1 MGGGGKSTLIWIL
14 GCKGAD
20 TGNRHAGAGKTTT
33 TKLVL
38 YSSLQ
43 VINDWKQNG
52 LSFGR
57 NHKFLPLVLND
68 SEISV
73 VDVIIF
79 PLTWFQNCL
88 FSHFS
93 LSSDAAK
100 IICAGVDT
108 FSAQE
113 MKSVSIHCRNSGKP
127 GKQYM
132 DSAAV
137 ALTTLQALPS
147 AASS

>member
-1 MGGGGKSTLIWIL
+1 MASVFQLESQVPSS
-14 GCKGAD
+14 CF
-20 TGNRHAGAGKTTT
+20 
-33 TKLVL
+33 KLPSN
-38 YSSLQ
+38 SSCSCH
-43 VINDWKQNG
+43 N
-52 LSFGR
+52 LS
-57 NHKFLPLVLND
+57 
-68 SEISV
+68 
-73 VDVIIF
+73 
-79 PLTWFQNCL
+79 LTWFQNCL

-108 FSAQE
+108 LRAQE
-113 MKSVSIHCRNSGKP
+113 MKSVLRHCRNSGKP

-137 ALTTLQALPS
+137 ALTTFQAPPS